1 MGWLVNAAYFM
12 CLELSAF
19 SWFVY
24 AEVVENKNILYD
36 RRMFL
41 LSSITVSVNLSRED
55 LDRPDLCN
63 KIDAMMARYGVS
75 RDALH
80 LEVTE
85 SAYVEDTQRVMG
97 AVEELRSRGFIVEMD
112 DFGNGYSSLNALK
125 DIDIDKLKLD
135 MRFLS
140 GESGEKGRII
150 VRYIIGMAQALRLP
164 IIAEGVETLE
174 QAEML
179 RALGCSE
186 MQGYYFSKPVPAEVY
201 ERLLR
206 GDEKIATL

>member
-1 MGWLVNAAYFM
+1 
-12 CLELSAF
+12 
-19 SWFVY
+19 
-24 AEVVENKNILYD
+24 
-36 RRMFL
+36 
-41 LSSITVSVNLSRED
+41 
-55 LDRPDLCN
+55 
-63 KIDAMMARYGVS
+63 MARYGVS

-112 DFGNGYSSLNALK
+112 DFGSGYSSLNALK

-140 GESGEKGRII
+140 GESSEKGRII

-206 GDEKIATL
+206 GDEEIATL

>member
-1 MGWLVNAAYFM
+1 MLLTKNGHTVVLQCRILGVKY
-12 CLELSAF
+12 AF
-19 SWFVY
+19 TGARCGRGNVPH
-24 AEVVENKNILYD
+24 D
-36 RRMFL
+36 GH
-41 LSSITVSVNLSRED
+41 RED

-85 SAYVEDTQRVMG
+85 SAYVEDAQRVMG

-112 DFGNGYSSLNALK
+112 DFGSGYSSLNALK

-140 GESGEKGRII
+140 G
-150 VRYIIGMAQALRLP
+150 
-164 IIAEGVETLE
+164 
-174 QAEML
+174 
-179 RALGCSE
+179 
-186 MQGYYFSKPVPAEVY
+186 
-201 ERLLR
+201 
-206 GDEKIATL
+206 